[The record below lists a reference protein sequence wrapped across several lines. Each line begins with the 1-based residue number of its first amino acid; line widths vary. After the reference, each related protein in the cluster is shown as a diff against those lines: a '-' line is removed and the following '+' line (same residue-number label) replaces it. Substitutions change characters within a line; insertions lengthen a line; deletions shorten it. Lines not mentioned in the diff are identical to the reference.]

1 MADTPS
7 NFDPFQELPDPASR
21 ADSKEDYSR
30 KADAL
35 NAALYKLAKRLNV
48 FVTWLNALIAWI
60 VATRTAMTSSQDAA
74 AKSVTDAA
82 GQVKLATDQ
91 AGAAKVSADAAKA
104 SSDSAQVF
112 AAAAGSAA
120 GLGSLAG
127 NAGKAIVV
135 DASEKSVSYQD
146 VGLRPGDYLFSAVNP
161 GPSYLLAAAGQTLNQ
176 ASYPKLFARI
186 GALID
191 WSRVLSFVSSGNL
204 VPSLPGRNGNTWVAG
219 LNNLNVDLA
228 FLRSLDGGNTW
239 SLGTI
244 TNMGANNGYIV
255 KSVEYFAGK
264 YMALLNNVNTQI
276 GYLVDPTASSTQWTY
291 TNLANSNS
299 YELRMAQ
306 GGGKLVV
313 AAPTQGVSIST
324 NGTSFTWQAVSL
336 FGTAAGNN
344 FLNFKYVGGYFYAM
358 PTWNSAPY
366 GAVMRSQDG
375 VNWSKLTIDN
385 DSAIFDIESNGSG
398 RLVALISLAGSNGQR
413 YGNGYRVS
421 NDNGATW
428 SALANLPATLGN
440 IYGGLTYAPAL
451 GLFIAVSINGAS
463 RFVLTTADGVS
474 WTAYTANQGQF
485 TLSGPLVIS
494 PTKIMFGQNFGG
506 YHYDPAVQFWAPP
519 MADQSVY
526 IKAYV
531 KVA

>member
-1 MADTPS
+1 MATPTLT
-7 NFDPFQELPDPASR
+7 PFPPAPQPEQDE
-21 ADSKEDYSR
+21 ATFNK
-30 KADAL
+30 
-35 NAALYKLAKRLNV
+35 NAAASLLAQQNLVGEMNS
-48 FVTWLNALIAWI
+48 ALAWTGEQAAA
-60 VATRTAMTSSQDAA
+60 VAA
-74 AKSVTDAA
+74 AKKAAADSQAAAAQSVKDASA
-82 GQVKLATDQ
+82 QVDLATAQ
-91 AGAAKVSADAAKA
+91 AGNAKTSADAAKA

-127 NAGKAIVV
+127 NGGKAIVV
-135 DASEKSVSYQD
+135 DANEKTVSYQD
-146 VGLRPGDYLFSAVNP
+146 VGLRPGDYLYSAVNP
-161 GPSYLLAAAGQTLNQ
+161 GPSYLLAASGQTLNQ

-191 WSRVLSFVSSGNL
+191 WNRVLSFVSSGNL
-204 VPSLPGRNGNTWVAG
+204 VPQLPGRNGNTWVAG

-264 YMALLNNVNTQI
+264 YMALLNSVNNQI
-276 GYLVDPTASSTQWTY
+276 GYLVDPIASSTQWTY

-313 AAPTQGVSIST
+313 AAPTQGVSITT

-336 FGTAAGNN
+336 FGTTAGSS

-375 VNWSKLTIDN
+375 LNWSKLTIDN
-385 DSAIFDIESNGSG
+385 DNPIFDIESNGSG
-398 RLVALISLAGSNGQR
+398 KLVALISFPGNGGQR

-421 NDNGATW
+421 NDNGSTW
-428 SALANLPATLGN
+428 SAIAYLPSTLGS
-440 IYGGLTYAPAL
+440 IYGGVTYASSL
-451 GLFIAVSINGAS
+451 GIFIAVSINGAS
-463 RFVLTTADGVS
+463 RYVLTSVDGAN
-474 WTAYTANQGQF
+474 WTAYPALQGQF
-485 TLSGPLVIS
+485 ALSGPLVIS

-519 MADQSVY
+519 MADPSVY